1 MILISK
7 TSTLKGWRKLI
18 QADFQTVTIHA
29 SWNAVLWF
37 LLLFCFCFFPKN
49 CVNISCTPRCSII
62 CVRSRVS
69 SMEKL
74 ERWNI
79 CWHVTITMTH
89 YLLTAATSNGQKCQ
103 VTFTESS
110 QFLHLWATASCACEA
125 GPWTRY
131 GVYQAKNFLYHGHLP
146 FSFFHAPRQH
156 LGGGICY
163 VVALWCAAKNVGITW
178 MSFRPHQLRLSD
190 AGSSLKQTLWSS
202 IQSACSCNCPISFE
216 HEFVHCMYFD
226 YCQMCEW
233 ATLCREH

>member
-1 MILISK
+1 M
-7 TSTLKGWRKLI
+7 
-18 QADFQTVTIHA
+18 
-29 SWNAVLWF
+29 
-37 LLLFCFCFFPKN
+37 
-49 CVNISCTPRCSII
+49 NISCSPRCSII

-74 ERWNI
+74 GRWNI

-110 QFLHLWATASCACEA
+110 QFLHLWATASCACAA

-131 GVYQAKNFLYHGHLP
+131 GVYQAKSFLYHGHLP
-146 FSFFHAPRQH
+146 FSFFHGPGQH

-163 VVALWCAAKNVGITW
+163 VVASWCAAKLYALLGCYFGRINSGVRCWLVPKTNI
-178 MSFRPHQLRLSD
+178 
-190 AGSSLKQTLWSS
+190 LKLY
-202 IQSACSCNCPISFE
+202 PISLQLQLSNQLWTR
-216 HEFVHCMYFD
+216 VCDCMHFD

-233 ATLCREH
+233 ATLRREH